1 MYRAYRIVT
10 DKNTSQD
17 DYWLRV
23 FTLPFTVI
31 TTIVNQPART
41 LTKLFSLAVGS
52 AMSYPGKYKYT
63 IAQYSSILINETT
76 LADFFFQ
83 DIY

>member
-1 MYRAYRIVT
+1 
-10 DKNTSQD
+10 
-17 DYWLRV
+17 
-23 FTLPFTVI
+23 
-31 TTIVNQPART
+31 
-41 LTKLFSLAVGS
+41 
-52 AMSYPGKYKYT
+52 MSYPGKYKYT